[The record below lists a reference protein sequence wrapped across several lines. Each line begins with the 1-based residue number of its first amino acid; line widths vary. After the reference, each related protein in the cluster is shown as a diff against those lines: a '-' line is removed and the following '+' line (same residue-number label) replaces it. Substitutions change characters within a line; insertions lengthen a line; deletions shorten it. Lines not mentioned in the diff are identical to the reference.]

1 MKKQIFTVM
10 MVLVLSLLAS
20 QVNAQTNP
28 KQKKTIKSSAQN
40 YIKSRGP
47 DENIKTGRPTEDTH
61 VARPEKTRGEV
72 CQIFLCNN
80 SGFAIDIF
88 VSGKWEITIPA
99 YSCYNTVAYQGK
111 VQIYGKS
118 VGGTKYW
125 GPSEID
131 CENEYSWELSE

>member
-72 CQIFLCNN
+72 C
-80 SGFAIDIF
+80 
-88 VSGKWEITIPA
+88 
-99 YSCYNTVAYQGK
+99 
-111 VQIYGKS
+111 
-118 VGGTKYW
+118 
-125 GPSEID
+125 
-131 CENEYSWELSE
+131 